1 MKEIIRR
8 CIGNPNI
15 ASVIARYPTIPDDIV
30 TYVHIYNVHMHGKL
44 LTRMH
49 LLTGKCFMVLDGWKT
64 HVFFTH
70 GSYIRW
76 MCVCEGLR
84 ALSFRRSSKIGTHI
98 IIFLQG
104 CDTDSFTFS
113 LVFYS
118 FTCQFVYLL
127 FIQEGITGVCASTIW
142 IRGICY
148 G

>member
-1 MKEIIRR
+1 MFH
-8 CIGNPNI
+8 G
-15 ASVIARYPTIPDDIV
+15 ARWLEDP
-30 TYVHIYNVHMHGKL
+30 L
-44 LTRMH
+44 
-49 LLTGKCFMVLDGWKT
+49 
-64 HVFFTH
+64 TH

-76 MCVCEGLR
+76 VCVCEGLR

-127 FIQEGITGVCASTIW
+127 SIQEGITGVCARIQCLQPDGLGVYAMGDEVSIPTTSITVRVQPPLAIRHRNTSLLLTAEVCSST
-142 IRGICY
+142 
-148 G
+148 